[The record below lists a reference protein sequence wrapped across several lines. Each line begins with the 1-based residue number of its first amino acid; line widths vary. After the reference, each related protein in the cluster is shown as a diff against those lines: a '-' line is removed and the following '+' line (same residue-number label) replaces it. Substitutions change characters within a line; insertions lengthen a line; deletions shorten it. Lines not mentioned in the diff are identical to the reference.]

1 MTTLMK
7 PLITTAEENDNFS
20 VSDSVMSKTTKTKK
34 IHAHDVPKF
43 WSVPV
48 AKLLATAE
56 KELDEVNK
64 KLATYNELKKRQQ
77 GIEVNVRMLRTF
89 MKEAKPKPMSSIPE
103 RHSKKR
109 KVDVQSVASDDDDE
123 ENLDTSDEENNKGSQ
138 EDDDE

>member
-1 MTTLMK
+1 MTTLLK
-7 PLITTAEENDNFS
+7 PTAQEDDTFSIT
-20 VSDSVMSKTTKTKK
+20 DSVVSKTTKTKK

-77 GIEVNVRMLRTF
+77 GIEVNVRMLRNF
-89 MKEAKPKPMSSIPE
+89 MKEAKPKPLAPISE

-109 KVDVQSVASDDDDE
+109 KVDVELVHSDDDDEE
-123 ENLDTSDEENNKGSQ
+123 ENLDTSDEDNNKGSQ